1 MSFPEH
7 SSTPFG
13 PIHFFLMAMLEW
25 MNVGFINSKKTNL
38 HYFNEVLE
46 ILSIIAWIWASISG
60 GIFVT
65 SGTDNLFKASQNSH
79 KLILK
84 ATYRVY
90 WEEKDE
96 SMSQNQRIFHI
107 FNDFREILSQTQGLK
122 KCQFSGH
129 VRNGPPLPR

>member
-1 MSFPEH
+1 MFLRQILSILHFCLKFSNGWSNWAEILHSVMAQRILHVWKIWINNFHFLPFFSQKCKISWKSVFPEH

-46 ILSIIAWIWASISG
+46 ISIIAWIWASISG

-65 SGTDNLFKASQNSH
+65 SGTDNLF
-79 KLILK
+79 
-84 ATYRVY
+84 
-90 WEEKDE
+90 
-96 SMSQNQRIFHI
+96 
-107 FNDFREILSQTQGLK
+107 
-122 KCQFSGH
+122 
-129 VRNGPPLPR
+129 